1 MKNFILLFIFQLT
14 VVIPGISQSAGIYDN
29 NENIRL
35 AHQCIYALK
44 MQTAEKLLQDE
55 ERSNP
60 QNAYVV
66 FYRFYAEVIDLII
79 SNSPEKFKKASPK
92 LDEYIGRIEKLPSN
106 APDYKMLFGEAK
118 VYSGMLNVKYGSK
131 FSGMLDCLKGYKLL
145 ESNGKQSPDFEPNKK
160 IPGIIHIGV
169 SFMPKV
175 LRWAIKI
182 LGIKGDP
189 VTGLKELSDYSKF
202 ARGKPGMNEEAF
214 LLTMGAFK
222 IMGQDEL
229 AINLIKARMNGFKD
243 IALLNY
249 LAATMCLES
258 NEAET
263 AITMLSNISAEKL
276 ETPFP
281 PVFYLTGKAK
291 LFRLD
296 PDAHI
301 PMQRFLNES
310 KGPDFQK
317 ATLYNLACLALASG
331 EKDEYL
337 NYVNQ
342 VKARGRELSNR
353 DIEAQYEAGSATIP
367 NMYLTRAGLLIRGGY
382 TQRALP
388 ELLNVQNM
396 TNLTVEE
403 QVRFHFLSG
412 EYNRLINNPVEAEN
426 NYLKAINIG
435 YEKGLDNSQY
445 AIIQLG
451 LMNEKNG
458 LNQEAEK
465 YFKQCLDYKTND
477 SPYADLYNNKAKA
490 GLIRISNSRS
500 SGSFV
505 PIEVLMQQ

>member
-1 MKNFILLFIFQLT
+1 
-14 VVIPGISQSAGIYDN
+14 
-29 NENIRL
+29 
-35 AHQCIYALK
+35 
-44 MQTAEKLLQDE
+44 
-55 ERSNP
+55 
-60 QNAYVV
+60 
-66 FYRFYAEVIDLII
+66 
-79 SNSPEKFKKASPK
+79 
-92 LDEYIGRIEKLPSN
+92 
-106 APDYKMLFGEAK
+106 
-118 VYSGMLNVKYGSK
+118 
-131 FSGMLDCLKGYKLL
+131 
-145 ESNGKQSPDFEPNKK
+145 
-160 IPGIIHIGV
+160 
-169 SFMPKV
+169 
-175 LRWAIKI
+175 
-182 LGIKGDP
+182 
-189 VTGLKELSDYSKF
+189 
-202 ARGKPGMNEEAF
+202 
-214 LLTMGAFK
+214 
-222 IMGQDEL
+222 MGQDEL
-229 AINLIKARMNGFKD
+229 AINLIKARMNGFRD
-243 IALLNY
+243 IAVLNY

-296 PDAHI
+296 PDAYI
-301 PMQRFLNES
+301 PMQWFLNES

-367 NMYLTRAGLLIRGGY
+367 NMYLMRAGLLIRGGY
-382 TQRALP
+382 AQRALP

-451 LMNEKNG
+451 LMKEKNG

-505 PIEVLMQQ
+505 SIEVLMQQ

>member
-1 MKNFILLFIFQLT
+1 MKRIVLMYFFLFSLIF
-14 VVIPGISQSAGIYDN
+14 PAISQTVKVYDN
-29 NENIRL
+29 NENIKK
-35 AHQCIYALK
+35 AHQLIYALK
-44 MQTAEKLLQDE
+44 TQTAEKLLQAE
-55 ERSNP
+55 ERDNP
-60 QNAYVV
+60 KNGYIV
-66 FYRFYAEVIDLII
+66 FYRFYAEVIDLVI
-79 SNSPEKFKKASPK
+79 SNSPDKYKKVSTK
-92 LDEYIGRIEKLPSN
+92 LDEYISRIEKLPSN
-106 APDYKMLFGEAK
+106 APDYKMLLGEAK

-131 FSGMLDCLKGYKLL
+131 LSGMLECLKGYKLL
-145 ESNGKQSPDFEPNKK
+145 ESNGKQYPEFEPNKK
-160 IPGIIHIGV
+160 IPGIIHIAV

-175 LRWAIKI
+175 LRWGIKI

-202 ARGKPGMNEEAF
+202 ASGKPGMNEEAF

-229 AINLIKARMNGFKD
+229 AMKLIKSRMDGFKD

-281 PVFYLTGKAK
+281 PIFYLTGKAK

-301 PMQRFLNES
+301 PMKRFLKES
-310 KGPDFQK
+310 NGPDFQK

-337 NYVNQ
+337 NYINQ
-342 VKARGRELSNR
+342 VKVKGRELSNR
-353 DIEAQYEAGSATIP
+353 DIEAEYEAESKALP
-367 NMYLTRAGLLIRGGY
+367 NMYLMRAGLLIRGGY
-382 TQRALP
+382 AQKAWP

-396 TNLTVEE
+396 SNLTIEE
-403 QVRFHFLSG
+403 QVRFYFLSG
-412 EYNRLINNPVEAEN
+412 EYNRLISNPVEAEN
-426 NYLKAINIG
+426 NYLNAINIG
-435 YEKGLDNSQY
+435 SEKGLDNSQH
-445 AIIQLG
+445 AMIRLG
-451 LMNEKNG
+451 LMKEKSG
-458 LNQEAEK
+458 LNKEAEK
-465 YFKQCLDYKTND
+465 YFKQCLDFKGND

-500 SGSFV
+500 SGSFA